1 MGLLSMC
8 TETTISAQS
17 PKPRLPDSRAA
28 AGTWPVTAR
37 VNRDV
42 ASRAQRG
49 RGAASAS
56 LTLFACVLCSGAARP
71 GAASTIC
78 CSAEPHFHLS
88 SAASPQ
94 RAGCSMQ
101 CSRERPGAGTPS
113 VGLLQRPR
121 YVMLPRLWPP

>member
-8 TETTISAQS
+8 TETTIPAQS
-17 PKPRLPDSRAA
+17 PKPRLTDSRAA

-37 VNRDV
+37 INRDV

-56 LTLFACVLCSGAARP
+56 K
-71 GAASTIC
+71 IC